1 MTYCFVRFP
10 GVPGSPG
17 GFPGPPGSVL
27 RRFRESEKVGEGWRR
42 FEKVRKRRLEKVR
55 KRRLEEVREGV

>member
-1 MTYCFVRFP
+1 MLKITLRYCFVRFP

-27 RRFRESEKVGEGWRR
+27 RRFREGPDKVQ
-42 FEKVRKRRLEKVR
+42 RRLEKVR
-55 KRRLEEVREGV
+55 EGQRKLRRLGKVREG